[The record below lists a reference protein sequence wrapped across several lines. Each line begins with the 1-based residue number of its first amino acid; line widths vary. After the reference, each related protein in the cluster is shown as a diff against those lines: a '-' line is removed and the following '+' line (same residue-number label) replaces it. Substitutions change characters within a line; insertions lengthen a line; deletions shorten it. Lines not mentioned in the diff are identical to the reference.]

1 MVIDEVLVLRCCR
14 SNFSE
19 PDEELTH
26 EIDEGRGGGLSF
38 GVWDECLREATA
50 ADARLGYRIGAAQL
64 PGRLLARQRPHAR
77 GARSG
82 WRVD

>member
-1 MVIDEVLVLRCCR
+1 MEIDEVLVLRCCR

-38 GVWDECLREATA
+38 GVWD
-50 ADARLGYRIGAAQL
+50 
-64 PGRLLARQRPHAR
+64 
-77 GARSG
+77 
-82 WRVD
+82 